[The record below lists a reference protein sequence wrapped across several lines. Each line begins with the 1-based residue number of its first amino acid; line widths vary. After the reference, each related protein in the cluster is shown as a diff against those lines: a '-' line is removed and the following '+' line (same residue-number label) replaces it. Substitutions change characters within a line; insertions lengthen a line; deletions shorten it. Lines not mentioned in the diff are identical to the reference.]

1 MRHTGDE
8 ERTWINTASPPSTT
22 TAGTAMNSGTAS
34 PNPWQD
40 SESPLTP
47 QPLRVPPNLDSGD
60 ASAKAPEQEET
71 YAPERKSEQQILD
84 EFDPLVSQE
93 ETDAKKAW
101 ESSEGHPP
109 PPPVPSKESKAQTE
123 SPTLSSPPVSKESD
137 GSGLTTTAS
146 QSTTGTNEPGSS
158 GTFPSL
164 AALARSFSIPSLP
177 RPIRPVSLDTARPV
191 PSPNTIL
198 SFAQQQGDASKA
210 IGVSERRKEKQK
222 DEQVEVEETKKSER
236 DEGEREG
243 ESSESA
249 EKSGSVDESGDNTS
263 GDPPF
268 DFQKFLDQMKTR
280 NAEPVAKYLKS
291 FLSNFA
297 KRTFTTSDQ
306 IKIINDF
313 LGFIAR
319 QMRDCEIWRNASDA
333 EFDNA
338 MEGMEKLVM
347 NQLYQFTFT
356 PAIAQSIPRR
366 QVTTD
371 DLERDRV
378 LQQRIA
384 LFGWLEEKHLDIP
397 EGEGSKGFL
406 MFAEQELLKINHY
419 KAPRDKLICI
429 LNCCKVIFGLI
440 RHLRKEE
447 GADSFV
453 PILIFVVL
461 KANPEHLLSNVEFIN
476 RFRNPEKLQSEAG
489 YYLSSLMGA
498 VSFIETMDHT
508 SLSCI
513 TQEEFERN
521 VEEAIQNLPPSETS
535 SPYLPSSVNPPPRG
549 SSLSSSVSSSSSSS
563 HAGEE
568 SAQPLSLPAPPPPPG
583 QQSPAQMIGE
593 DARRILQK
601 TGDTI
606 SKPLNA
612 ISRIFNEALDTL
624 EASTSNANTPGRVT
638 PTQNN
643 RIASYL
649 PGPFAPFELGK
660 ENKGGNPLPIAPWN
674 HPDEVRRHSQSVSL
688 PVSRTGSPGIPQTP
702 VNPDGMSQPPIQTPY
717 KPRVRRVPS
726 PHSSSGTWPASPPG
740 SPGYAVEE
748 TPSRPNRGPN
758 GPYTHSPL
766 AIGPSQQYFG
776 AGEGISRTP
785 TPALDLSGMQAEIDV
800 AHEQAALASRETL
813 TQIFPSMDKEILEL
827 VLEANNGDLGK
838 SIESLLE
845 MSVGD

>member
-1 MRHTGDE
+1 M
-8 ERTWINTASPPSTT
+8 NN
-22 TAGTAMNSGTAS
+22 GTPS

-40 SESPLTP
+40 SEPPLTP
-47 QPLRVPPNLDSGD
+47 QPVRAPPIVDAAASDLSSGVKE
-60 ASAKAPEQEET
+60 SEEES
-71 YAPERKSEQQILD
+71 YKPAVKSEQQILD
-84 EFDPLVSQE
+84 EFDPLASQE
-93 ETDAKKAW
+93 ESDARKAW
-101 ESSEGHPP
+101 GDSEGHPP
-109 PPPVPSKESKAQTE
+109 PPPVPSKDVNEKGVNEKEKEKGESSSASQQGTANPALSSTTPATASNTGAQNE
-123 SPTLSSPPVSKESD
+123 SP
-137 GSGLTTTAS
+137 
-146 QSTTGTNEPGSS
+146 SS

-177 RPIRPVSLDTARPV
+177 RPTRPVSLDMAKPV
-191 PSPNTIL
+191 PSPDTL
-198 SFAQQQGDASKA
+198 SSFARQQENASKA
-210 IGVSERRKEKQK
+210 GVVTERQKQK
-222 DEQVEVEETKKSER
+222 ERQKDDQGEGMEESARKLEGEVER
-236 DEGEREG
+236 G
-243 ESSESA
+243 ESGVQKA
-249 EKSGSVDESGDNTS
+249 EGDDAAA
-263 GDPPF
+263 GEPPF
-268 DFQKFLDQMKTR
+268 DFPKFLDQLKTR
-280 NAEPVAKYLKS
+280 SAEPVAKYLKS

-297 KRTFTTSDQ
+297 KRTFTTNDQ

-319 QMRDCEIWRNASDA
+319 QMRDCEVWRTASDA

-356 PAIAQSIPRR
+356 PAIAQSVPRR

-397 EGEGSKGFL
+397 EEEGSKGFM

-461 KANPEHLLSNVEFIN
+461 RANPEHLLSNVEFIN

-489 YYLSSLMGA
+489 YYLSSL
-498 VSFIETMDHT
+498 V
-508 SLSCI
+508 
-513 TQEEFERN
+513 RN
-521 VEEAIQNLPPSETS
+521 VEEAIQNLPPSEAS
-535 SPYLPSSVNPPPRG
+535 SPYLPSAVNPPPRG
-549 SSLSSSVSSSSSSS
+549 SSLTSPMPSSSSSS

-583 QQSPAQMIGE
+583 QQSPAQMLGE
-593 DARRILQK
+593 DAKRLLQK

-612 ISRIFNEALDTL
+612 ISRIFNEALDSLDATP
-624 EASTSNANTPGRVT
+624 SNTQT

-643 RIASYL
+643 RLASYL
-649 PGPFAPFELGK
+649 PGPFAPLELGR
-660 ENKGGNPLPIAPWN
+660 EKGGAGLPIPPWN
-674 HPDEVRRHSQSVSL
+674 HPDEVRRHGQSVSL
-688 PVSRTGSPGIPQTP
+688 PVSRTGSPGAPLTP
-702 VNPDGMSQPPIQTPY
+702 ANIEGMGPPPIQTPY

-726 PHSSSGTWPASPPG
+726 PSVGGSWPGSPPG
-740 SPGYAVEE
+740 SPGYAVDD
-748 TPSRPNRGPN
+748 TPSKPSRAAAGA
-758 GPYTHSPL
+758 GPYTNSPL

-776 AGEGISRTP
+776 VGEGISRTP
-785 TPALDLSGMQAEIDV
+785 TPSLDLTGMQAQIDV

-813 TQIFPSMDKEILEL
+813 TQIFPTMDKEILEL